1 MWKVSKY
8 GFISGPNTGKYGQE
22 ITPRLDTFHAW
33 YFFNLS
39 YGIFRFNLF
48 FSDFGFRIC
57 FAPVPWRVV
66 TTESRGSHLEVFCK
80 KVVLKNFEK
89 FTGKHLC
96 QSIFSN
102 YAAGV
107 RPATLFKKRLWHWC
121 FSVSF
126 AKFLYRKPL
135 VATSVSYYY
144 LTIPLLINS
153 FHADVPFLYTLKT
166 SNGLTMSFIQ
176 LRC

>member
-1 MWKVSKY
+1 MRKSKPNTVKCFITVWKESKY
-8 GFISGPNTGKYGQE
+8 GFISGPNAGKYGQE

-39 YGIFRFNLF
+39 YGIFRVNLF

-57 FAPVPWRVV
+57 FAPVPWSVV

-89 FTGKHLC
+89 FTRKHLC
-96 QSIFSN
+96 Q
-102 YAAGV
+102 
-107 RPATLFKKRLWHWC
+107 
-121 FSVSF
+121 SF

-135 VATSVSYYY
+135 VAASVSYYY
-144 LTIPLLINS
+144 LTIPLLINP